1 MKEEK
6 EGETAVL
13 TEEGGLLE
21 EVRRVNPGA
30 PVVVVVNKCDLGVSP
45 GLGSAGPDVG
55 ESGARCRLRLGV
67 RTDDPSVF
75 APIPTSAVTG
85 AGLSALRLRIESL
98 LHTRTVR
105 SGGSV
110 GLHQRQKRSL
120 LAAAASAARAGELL
134 SVAPAIVDVAEL
146 AAVELRDA
154 LAHIG
159 AISGQVVTD
168 DILGLIFRRFCVGK

>member
-1 MKEEK
+1 
-6 EGETAVL
+6 
-13 TEEGGLLE
+13 LE
-21 EVRRVNPGA
+21 EVRRINPVA

-45 GLGSAGPDVG
+45 GLGFAGPDVDESG
-55 ESGARCRLRLGV
+55 ARSRLRLGFADPDVDESGARCRLRLGV
-67 RTDDPSVF
+67 RDDDPSISP
-75 APIPTSAVTG
+75 PIPTSAVTG
-85 AGLSALRLRIESL
+85 AGLSSLRLRIESL

-105 SGGSV
+105 SGGSL

-120 LAAAASAARAGELL
+120 LAASASAARAGELL
-134 SVAPAIVDVAEL
+134 SAASVIVDVAEL

-154 LAHIG
+154 LAHLG